1 LCTWIALVPS
11 NDRFVVTWLKQ
22 KEEEEKM
29 LKQQEIERQKQKD
42 EQESRLREAAELRAV
57 MELEL

>member
-1 LCTWIALVPS
+1 
-11 NDRFVVTWLKQ
+11 
-22 KEEEEKM
+22 M